1 MPTFLS
7 PGFARQY
14 LTDPL
19 VASKISTRR
28 KMPSDQVARGFTLK
42 ERVPNPGEWDVTSV
56 ASKSITTSA
65 MVWSAAREPGSS
77 APVSSPRASHARSR
91 ACARA
96 RRIAASIPGVFA
108 TPAGTRQ
115 IVGVDATDPAGPCK
129 PCWSARTWTSL
140 MVTAPSAIATATS
153 TSTRPGS

>member
-1 MPTFLS
+1 MPPFLS

-14 LTDPL
+14 LTEPL

-42 ERVPNPGEWDVTSV
+42 ERVPNPGEWAVTSV

-77 APVSSPRASHARSR
+77 VPVSSPRAVEARSR

-96 RRIAASIPGVFA
+96 SW
-108 TPAGTRQ
+108 
-115 IVGVDATDPAGPCK
+115 IVL
-129 PCWSARTWTSL
+129 SMTWL
-140 MVTAPSAIATATS
+140 PL
-153 TSTRPGS
+153 R

>member
-28 KMPSDQVARGFTLK
+28 KMPSDQVARGFTLQ
-42 ERVPNPGEWDVTSV
+42 ERVPNPGEWAVTRV
-56 ASKSITTSA
+56 ASKVDHDLPDGFA
-65 MVWSAAREPGSS
+65 GGPGAGQLGAGQLPSG
-77 APVSSPRASHARSR
+77 ANQARSR

-96 RRIAASIPGVFA
+96 SRIAASIPGAFA
-108 TPAGTRQ
+108 TASRTRQ
-115 IVGVDATDPAGPCK
+115 IVGVDATLPAGPCR
-129 PCWSARTWTSL
+129 PC
-140 MVTAPSAIATATS
+140 
-153 TSTRPGS
+153 